1 MKTLKELKRKLEHY
15 IHTID
20 RSQRE
25 IAVDL
30 SRYELR
36 ELENIFVLLLIG
48 SFTGLP
54 APPCSVSIELL
65 PYLEHELEIL
75 NKRAGE
81 SSDALAELMGSLDI
95 D

>member
-1 MKTLKELKRKLEHY
+1 MKMLRGLKRKLEQY

-25 IAVDL
+25 TAVDL
-30 SRYELR
+30 TRYELR
-36 ELENIFVLLLIG
+36 ELENIFVLLTIG
-48 SFTGLP
+48 SFIGLP
-54 APPCSVSIELL
+54 APPCAVSMELL

-75 NKRAGE
+75 NKRASE